1 MNRQTRKNKQSHPFL
16 YNLYTIS
23 GTFYVAPYYFIGLD
37 KSLIVFVM
45 SFCSAYI
52 WTSYESHKTTPYK
65 SCTSLC
71 AIPLDFKIVSNR
83 IEYVYD
89 SRRNETSTNDQTN
102 RPRLNYP
109 YSRELKLHFNTF
121 NLDLLKVICTGSLTK
136 IYSMS
141 YLRSQTQTKYF
152 EVN

>member
-1 MNRQTRKNKQSHPFL
+1 MDEQTDKKNKQTHHFL
-16 YNLYTIS
+16 YNLYTTS
-23 GTFYVAPYYFIGLD
+23 GTFYVAPYYFISLD
-37 KSLIVFVM
+37 KSLIVFLM

-52 WTSYESHKTTPYK
+52 WRSYESHKTTPYK
-65 SCTSLC
+65 RCTSLC

-89 SRRNETSTNDQTN
+89 SRNETSTNDQTN

-121 NLDLLKVICTGSLTK
+121 NLDLSKVICTGSLTK
-136 IYSMS
+136 IYLMS
-141 YLRSQTQTKYF
+141 DLRSQIQTKYF